1 MGFPPECE
9 RRWQIVSK
17 ITAFA
22 IQFSPMSTI
31 VARAPSSTRAEISA
45 LWRLAW
51 PMLVGQLATVGMGV
65 ADVAMTGHV
74 SAEELAAV
82 SLGTSVWSIILVTVM
97 GIMMA
102 MNTVV
107 AHEIGAAQF
116 GRIPHVVRQA
126 LWKGLGVGLIAGLL
140 ANLATL
146 LFDHIGLDPAV
157 NAKASMFV
165 HVISIGMPAFA
176 CYRALY
182 GYTASINQTKPVM
195 VIAILGLLF
204 NVFVNW
210 LLVFGNWGMPKL
222 GGVGCAVATGVGMWL
237 MLGAMVAWI
246 RVAPAYRLTYPFTHW
261 EWPNWPEIASMLRLG
276 LPIGV
281 THFAETSAFGAI
293 SLLVARFGVVQVSA
307 HQVALN
313 FASLVFMV
321 PLSFGIALITRVGQ
335 ALGEGNPQRARFVA
349 WVGVAMSVAFGVVSA
364 ACIAV
369 FRWEIARAY
378 TSDPAVQETCV
389 HLLLFAALFQLS
401 DAAQVAASCAIRG
414 YKVTRQPMV
423 IQLVAF
429 WGFSL
434 PLGYV
439 LGLAPSWFPWSPSA
453 PMAATGF
460 WIGLVLG
467 LTVAAVLLTWSLER
481 ISKRRAMA

>member
-1 MGFPPECE
+1 
-9 RRWQIVSK
+9 
-17 ITAFA
+17 
-22 IQFSPMSTI
+22 MSTVI
-31 VARAPSSTRAEISA
+31 ASPSSAVVTEIKA
-45 LWRLAW
+45 MWKLAW

-82 SLGTSVWSIILVTVM
+82 SLGASVWSIVLVTVM

-102 MNTVV
+102 INTVV
-107 AHEIGAAQF
+107 AHEMGAANYHL
-116 GRIPHVVRQA
+116 IPHSVRQS
-126 LWKGLGVGLIAGLL
+126 LWKGVAVGLLACAA

-146 LFDHIGLDPAV
+146 LFDHIGLDQTV
-157 NAKASMFV
+157 NDKASMFL
-165 HVISIGMPAFA
+165 HVISLGMPAFA

-182 GYTASINQTKPVM
+182 GYTTSINQTKPVM
-195 VIAILGLLF
+195 VIAIGGLLF

-210 LLVFGNWGMPKL
+210 LLVFGNLGMPRM
-222 GGVGCAVATGVGMWL
+222 GAVGCAVATAAGMWL
-237 MLGAMVAWI
+237 MLAAMLAWI
-246 RVAPAYRLTYPFTHW
+246 RVAPAYAQTFPFTHW
-261 EWPNWPEIASMLRLG
+261 EGPNRAEIGSMLRLG

-281 THFAETSAFGAI
+281 TYFAEVSAFGAV

-307 HQVALN
+307 HQIALN

-335 ALGEGNPQRARFVA
+335 SLGEGDPRKARFVS
-349 WVGVAMSVAFGVVSA
+349 WVGVAMSIAFGALSA
-364 ACIAV
+364 AFIAL

-378 TSDPAVQETCV
+378 TLDPQVQQLCV
-389 HLLLFAALFQLS
+389 QLLLFAALFQLS
-401 DAAQVAASCAIRG
+401 DATQVAASSAIRG

-429 WGFSL
+429 WVFSL

-439 LGLAPSWFPWSPSA
+439 LGLAPDWFPWSPPA
-453 PMAATGF
+453 PMAAFGF

-467 LTVAAVLLTWSLER
+467 LTVAALLLAMSLQ
-481 ISKRRAMA
+481 KLANRRVPA